1 MMRRTVFAL
10 AASMIA
16 CSTGGDDDVASS
28 EAAQTTATVTPS
40 SLLEELF
47 DRASITRTKVPAFT
61 TFMHSSRAPMGPD
74 APLVPRDARERAAGF
89 PRCGIEIPNP
99 CAGDFNMDFVPGRE
113 GESEIDRVELPNG
126 GVLGRFFTVVDPD
139 AAVARTI
146 RFWVDDDP
154 VPLTL
159 AVPATSNATL
169 PFPFGDPDV
178 PAARSLLGA
187 VTENGIV
194 VRTPIAFR
202 RTLRITNEGRPSSG
216 RLYFQAT
223 YRRYEEP
230 VALVPTPTHGPALDA
245 LATKVRDLS
254 GRFWA
259 SPALGAPA
267 LDATALAGAGTVTA
281 LQVQVPPEARE
292 WLIARARLV
301 VTVGGVTTVDVPL
314 LDFFATALARDGI
327 RAVVDHEG
335 GLVSA
340 RNLAPVR
347 FRGVPFVLTSR
358 WPIPFSNGARIAVL
372 GLTGTRIAVATSPET
387 AARTL
392 HAAAVDVTA
401 RAAQPEVRRVL
412 DLAGEGVYVG
422 TTLAVDNGTDPTW
435 WGEGDELV
443 RADDA
448 LVMAGTGMED
458 FFGYGYSS
466 SMTFGGAL
474 HAQTVASNRRP
485 GVKPAPWAGPD
496 TYDNAGIAVNTRVM
510 ILDRVPF
517 SRRLTFDWELL
528 HTHYLRPF
536 MEREPPPRVR
546 FDTPYAIRVVH
557 HWYAR

>member
-1 MMRRTVFAL
+1 MRRTVFAL
-10 AASMIA
+10 AASVVA
-16 CSTGGDDDVASS
+16 CSTGAGDDAASI
-28 EAAQTTATVTPS
+28 EAAQTTASVTPS
-40 SLLEELF
+40 SLLDELF
-47 DRASITRTKVPAFT
+47 DRASVTRTKVPAFT

-74 APLVPRDARERAAGF
+74 APLLPRDAAERARSFA
-89 PRCGIEIPNP
+89 RCGIEIPNP

-113 GESEIDRVELPNG
+113 GETEIDRVELPNG

-139 AAVARTI
+139 AVAPRTI

-154 VPLTL
+154 VPLSLTI
-159 AVPATSNATL
+159 PATSNAAL

-178 PAARSLLGA
+178 PAARSVLGA

-202 RTLRITNEGRPSSG
+202 RTLRITNEGRPTSG

-223 YRRYEEP
+223 YRRYDER
-230 VALVPTPTHGPALDA
+230 VALVPMPTQGPALDA
-245 LATKVRDLS
+245 LRDKARALS
-254 GRFWA
+254 DRFWA
-259 SPALGAPA
+259 APSFGAA
-267 LDATALAGAGTVTA
+267 ATNAVDLPGAGTVNA
-281 LQVQVPPEARE
+281 LQVEVAPDARE
-292 WLIARARLV
+292 WQIGRARLV

-314 LDFFATALARDGI
+314 LDFFATALARDGV

-340 RNLAPVR
+340 RNLPPVR

-358 WPIPFSNGARIAVL
+358 WPIPFANGARIAVRDL
-372 GLTGTRIAVATSPET
+372 PGTRLAVATSPET
-387 AARTL
+387 APRTL
-392 HAAAVDVTA
+392 HATAVDVSA

-412 DLAGEGVYVG
+412 DLAGEGAYVG

-443 RADDA
+443 RADDT

-474 HAQTVASNRRP
+474 HAQAVASNRRP
-485 GVKPAPWAGPD
+485 GIKPAPWAGAD
-496 TYDNAGIAVNTRVM
+496 TYDNTGVAVNTRAM
-510 ILDRVPF
+510 IFDRVPF

-536 MEREPPPRVR
+536 MQGEPPPHVR
-546 FDTPYAIRVVH
+546 FDASWRLRVVH

>member
-1 MMRRTVFAL
+1 MRCTVFAL
-10 AASMIA
+10 ATSLIA
-16 CSTGGDDDVASS
+16 CNTGGDADVAST
-28 EAAQTTATVTPS
+28 ETAQTTATVTPS
-40 SLLEELF
+40 SLLDELF
-47 DRASITRTKVPAFT
+47 DRASMTRTKGPSFT
-61 TFMHSSRAPMGPD
+61 TFMHSSRASMGPD
-74 APLVPRDARERAAGF
+74 APLLPRDASERAAGF

-99 CAGDFNMDFVPGRE
+99 CAGDYNMDFVPGRE
-113 GESEIDRVELPNG
+113 GETEIDRVELANG

-159 AVPATSNATL
+159 AIPKASNAAL
-169 PFPFGDPDV
+169 PFPFGDPEA
-178 PAARSLLGA
+178 PAARSVLGA

-223 YRRYEEP
+223 YRRYEER
-230 VALVPTPTHGPALDA
+230 VALVPMPTHGPALDA
-245 LATKVRDLS
+245 LAIKTRDLS

-259 SPALGAPA
+259 SPPLGTTAIDA
-267 LDATALAGAGTVTA
+267 LDLAGGGTVDA
-281 LQVQVPPEARE
+281 LQIHVGPDASEPQ
-292 WLIARARLV
+292 IAGARLV
-301 VTVGGVTTVDVPL
+301 VTIGGVTTIDVPL
-314 LDFFATALARDGI
+314 LDFFATALARDGV
-327 RAVVDHEG
+327 RAVVAHEG

-347 FRGVPFVLTSR
+347 ARGVPFVLASR
-358 WPIPFSNGARIAVL
+358 WPIPFASGARIAVR
-372 GLTGTRIAVATSPET
+372 GLPGTRIAVATSAAT
-387 AARTL
+387 APRTL
-392 HAAAVDVTA
+392 HAATIDVTA

-448 LVMAGTGMED
+448 LVIAGTGMED

-485 GVKPAPWAGPD
+485 GIKPASWAGAD
-496 TYDNAGIAVNTRVM
+496 TYDNSGVAVNTRVM
-510 ILDRVPF
+510 IFDRVPF
-517 SRRLTFDWELL
+517 ARRLTFDWELL

-536 MEREPPPRVR
+536 MEGAPPPRVR
-546 FDTPYAIRVVH
+546 FDSLFSIRVLH